1 MAGSSKFPKRLVGIG
16 LVSLSIA
23 ACQLALGDD
32 TSSGRVVGTDQLNDG
47 VSLRLAPGAVRSTDA
62 PPVAWLSVPTATIT
76 LTSSEESPGET
87 SLMLS
92 NVAPDGTLSVRDIR
106 PVTSSDDPDC
116 SGGDNQ
122 IDCSQSDSPLCQRGT
137 FESDSATRGELT
149 IQLPTCREF
158 VLDVTPAAFKRS
170 DRGATVAVVGTTPDP
185 RRIDDAARAAADSN
199 ADMLV
204 LLGDHTRRRDDS
216 PVRRLSSN
224 TDDLPLPIVLVP
236 GERERTDNSVV
247 DFERTFGPVDLQ
259 WRTGGVVFNA
269 PDTSA
274 GGLGREGISNLRDQL
289 SPVDRSATLA
299 LFMHRPPLDPNGAR
313 DRGFTSRIE
322 GARTLS
328 LLSDFDTDA
337 LIADHLGTSV
347 RTTLGDTPLHV
358 VSSTDPRRL
367 LLVDFPPAGAS
378 IQRSWVEY

>member
-1 MAGSSKFPKRLVGIG
+1 MAGSSKFPTLLVSIG
-16 LVSLSIA
+16 LVSLSLA
-23 ACQLALGDD
+23 ACQLALGGDS
-32 TSSGRVVGTDQLNDG
+32 SSGRVVGTDQLDDG
-47 VSLRLAPGAVRSTDA
+47 VSLRLDPGAVRSTDA
-62 PPVAWLSVPTATIT
+62 PPLAWLSVPTATIT
-76 LTSSEESPGET
+76 LTSSDESPGDI
-87 SLMLS
+87 SLIVS
-92 NVAPDGTLSVRDIR
+92 NLAPNGTLSIREIR

-116 SGGDNQ
+116 SGENNQ
-122 IDCSQSDSPLCQRGT
+122 IDCSQSDSPLCERGT

-158 VLDVTPAAFKRS
+158 ILDVTPPAFKRS
-170 DRGATVAVVGTTPDP
+170 DRGATMAVVGTTPDP
-185 RRIDDAARAAADSN
+185 QRLDDAARAAANSN
-199 ADMLV
+199 ADVLA
-204 LLGDHTRRRDDS
+204 LLGDHTRRADDS
-216 PVRRLSSN
+216 PVRRLSEH
-224 TDDLPLPIVLVP
+224 TDDLPLPVVLLP
-236 GERERTDNSVV
+236 GERERIDNSAV

-274 GGLGREGISNLRDQL
+274 GGLGREGISDLRDQL
-289 SPVDRSATLA
+289 SPVERSSTLA
-299 LFMHRPPLDPNGAR
+299 VLMHRPPLDPNGGR

-328 LLSDFDTDA
+328 LLSDFDADA

-367 LLVDFPPAGAS
+367 LLIDFPPNDDP
-378 IQRSWVEY
+378 IQRSWVDY